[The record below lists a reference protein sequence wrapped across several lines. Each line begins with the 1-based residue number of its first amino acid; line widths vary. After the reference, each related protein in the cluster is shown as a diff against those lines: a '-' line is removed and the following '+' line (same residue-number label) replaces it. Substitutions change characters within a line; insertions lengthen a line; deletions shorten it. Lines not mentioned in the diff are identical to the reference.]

1 MQLLALGHPYLHLDL
16 AVFEV
21 EPERHSGA
29 AILPD
34 AIMQPGNLALVQQQ
48 LAVALRV
55 MVLAVTEV
63 VGGDMQVVQP
73 GLAVFNDHKGVG
85 QIGLAGPQGF
95 HLGPHQDNAGLQPFF
110 DMIFV
115 EGALVCA
122 DQFLTH
128 SGKTVA
134 EPDQKGNR
142 RKCFCLHPAMKF
154 LQVDFESPGGY
165 TIPQH
170 TGFHQKTRFL
180 CSEPPMTMRSEYSE
194 IYLSSVIGRSVIT
207 SGGQEIGTLRD
218 LVMVPGEIFPE
229 VSHLVIRRGRALE
242 LLPWGMVKLF
252 THIVISTTSTTP
264 SGLHPYTPMEGEILV
279 KRDLL
284 DKQIVDVDGAKV
296 VRVNDIKLG
305 NLHDKLCIF
314 SVDIGFRGILRRLG
328 YERLGERMARALRK
342 DIPTTEIS
350 WEYVQPIEA
359 TSSKLALNI
368 ARDQMNEIHPADLAD
383 ILESIPIQNIK
394 TVLETIDAETTGE
407 TLYELEPEM
416 RNVVINQMDSEHAAD
431 ILEEMEPDEAADVLA
446 DLPEQK
452 SQELLELMDEEN
464 AEEIQELL
472 EHEDDTAGGLMNSDY
487 FRLSPHSTVGEALIA
502 LRQAYDELKDIHYGY
517 IVNDE
522 NQPEGVVS
530 IRQLL
535 TNPPELA
542 LTEMMEENLVTVTVG
557 EELTETL
564 ELMTKYDLLAL
575 PVLDEDGTMAGVL
588 TVDDLLQHLLPKL
601 LKSRRGGM
609 M

>member
-1 MQLLALGHPYLHLDL
+1 
-16 AVFEV
+16 
-21 EPERHSGA
+21 
-29 AILPD
+29 
-34 AIMQPGNLALVQQQ
+34 
-48 LAVALRV
+48 
-55 MVLAVTEV
+55 
-63 VGGDMQVVQP
+63 
-73 GLAVFNDHKGVG
+73 
-85 QIGLAGPQGF
+85 
-95 HLGPHQDNAGLQPFF
+95 
-110 DMIFV
+110 
-115 EGALVCA
+115 
-122 DQFLTH
+122 
-128 SGKTVA
+128 
-134 EPDQKGNR
+134 
-142 RKCFCLHPAMKF
+142 
-154 LQVDFESPGGY
+154 
-165 TIPQH
+165 
-170 TGFHQKTRFL
+170 
-180 CSEPPMTMRSEYSE
+180 MRTEYSE

-207 SGGQEIGTLRD
+207 SGGIEIGTLRD
-218 LVMVPGEIFPE
+218 LVMVPGEVFPE
-229 VSHLVIRRGRALE
+229 VSHLVIRRGRSQE

-252 THIVISTTSTTP
+252 THIVISTTSTMI
-264 SGLHPYTPMEGEILV
+264 SELLPYTPLEGEILV

-314 SVDIGFRGILRRLG
+314 SVDIGFRGLLRRLG
-328 YERLGERMARALRK
+328 YERLGEGAARLLRK
-342 DIPTTEIS
+342 NIPTSEIS

-368 ARDQMNEIHPADLAD
+368 ARNQMNEIHPADLAD
-383 ILESIPIQNIK
+383 ILESIPIQNIR

-416 RNVVINQMDSEHAAD
+416 RNVVISQMDSEQAAD

-472 EHEDDTAGGLMNSDY
+472 EHEDDTAGGLMNSEY
-487 FRLSPHSTVGEALIA
+487 FRLAPDQTVASALEALR
-502 LRQAYDELKDIHYGY
+502 LAYDELKDIHYGY
-517 IVNDE
+517 IVNEE
-522 NQPEGVVS
+522 NRPEGVVS

-535 TNPPELA
+535 TNQQELP
-542 LTEMMEENLVTVTVG
+542 LTEIMVEHLVTVQVD
-557 EELTETL
+557 EELAETL

-575 PVLDEDGTMAGVL
+575 PVLEEDGTMAGVL
-588 TVDDLLQHLLPKL
+588 TVDDLLQQMLPTL